1 MAKLGRYSAQRRK
14 VEVIDASSAN
24 ASKTVEVHDCG
35 TLFFIDATNNVT
47 ITMPAIAA
55 AGNGWW
61 CEFHL
66 GTAVASGKSVV
77 INLAAADGNSDANLI
92 EAADSGT
99 KVSATNSD
107 LTLAT
112 ACPIGTKVVY
122 ECINGKYFIHT
133 TA

>member
-1 MAKLGRYSAQRRK
+1 MAKSGRAMAQRRK
-14 VEVIDASSAN
+14 VEVIDAGSAD

-35 TLFFIDATNNVT
+35 TLFFIDATNNVV

-66 GTAVASGKSVV
+66 GTAVATSKSVV

-92 EAADSGT
+92 EAADSGS
-99 KVSATNSD
+99 KVAISNSD
-107 LTLAT
+107 LTLDA
-112 ACPIGTKVVY
+112 ACPIGSKVVY
-122 ECINGKYFIHT
+122 ECINGKYFVHT